1 MVKFFGLLVISASAL
16 IAPRRCVRSVARTR
30 LRGTYR
36 IYNVAVDFEADP
48 GASVSASEVSS
59 GLVAAARQQV
69 KRLES
74 GPRERPKKKTTKK
87 GRHKRPRLKSVVRVV
102 RKSLDA
108 RRRAGNG

>member
-74 GPRERPKKKTTKK
+74 GPRERPKKKK

>member
-74 GPRERPKKKTTKK
+74 GPRERPKKKK

-108 RRRAGNG
+108 RHRAGNG